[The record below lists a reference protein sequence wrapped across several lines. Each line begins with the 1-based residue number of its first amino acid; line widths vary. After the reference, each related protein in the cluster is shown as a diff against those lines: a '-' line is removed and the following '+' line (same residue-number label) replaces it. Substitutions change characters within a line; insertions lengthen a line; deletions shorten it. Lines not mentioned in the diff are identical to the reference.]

1 MNDPQNEK
9 MLKALGK
16 AFDKA
21 ATTCSHEREAA
32 IRIAAALR
40 ASGFKIVPAKVEV
53 RS

>member
-1 MNDPQNEK
+1 MNDQQYDK
-9 MLKALGK
+9 MITALGK

-32 IRIAAALR
+32 IRIVGQMRAA
-40 ASGFKIVPAKVEV
+40 GFKIVPVKVEA